1 MWRGGAATES
11 LFPVEAFKR
20 CLSLLLVIWFVVA
33 LIPSSL
39 QGLAEPTLKSTMSR
53 RVSEAQQGQLQ
64 GAIQSVAG
72 IAGPI
77 FFGWVYA
84 MSSLTLPGLSF
95 LIAASVLVLAALF
108 SAGSNVNAGNKI
120 NETSV

>member
-1 MWRGGAATES
+1 
-11 LFPVEAFKR
+11 
-20 CLSLLLVIWFVVA
+20 
-33 LIPSSL
+33 L
-39 QGLAEPTLKSTMSR
+39 QGLAEPTLKSMMSR
-53 RVSEAQQGQLQ
+53 RVSEAQQGRLQ
-64 GAIQSVAG
+64 GAIQSVASLAG

-84 MSSLTLPGLSF
+84 VSSLTLPGLSF

-108 SAGSNVNAGNKI
+108 SAGSKVNAGNTI